1 MTPKAQEYLSVAVR
15 LANTS
20 LTEVER
26 SKTYDKLRT
35 IKQSFDVADW
45 DALITWSNSPTIR
58 AELHKQ
64 KIAYATVFAR

>member
-15 LANTS
+15 LANTC

-26 SKTYDKLRT
+26 SKIHDQLRT

-45 DALITWSNSPTIR
+45 DAPIKWSNNPTIR
-58 AELHKQ
+58 AELHKL
-64 KIAYATVFAR
+64 KTLCASFR

>member
-1 MTPKAQEYLSVAVR
+1 MTPKAQEYLSVAAR
-15 LANTS
+15 LASTS
-20 LTEVER
+20 LTEVEC
-26 SKTYDKLRT
+26 SKIHDQLHT
-35 IKQSFDVADW
+35 IKQSFDSTDW

>member
-1 MTPKAQEYLSVAVR
+1 MTSKAQEYLSVAVR
-15 LANTS
+15 LAYTC

-26 SKTYDKLRT
+26 SKIHDQLRT

-45 DALITWSNSPTIR
+45 DALIKWSNNPTIR

-64 KIAYATVFAR
+64 KLAHIK

>member
-15 LANTS
+15 LANTC

-26 SKTYDKLRT
+26 SKIHDQLRT

-45 DALITWSNSPTIR
+45 DALISCTNNPTIR

-64 KIAYATVFAR
+64 KILHNR

>member
-15 LANTS
+15 LASTS
-20 LTEVER
+20 LTETER
-26 SKTYDKLRT
+26 SKIHDKLGI

-45 DALITWSNSPTIR
+45 DALITWSNNPTIR

-64 KIAYATVFAR
+64 KILRNR

>member
-1 MTPKAQEYLSVAVR
+1 MTSRAQEYLSVAVR
-15 LANTS
+15 LANTC

-26 SKTYDKLRT
+26 SKIHDQLRT

-45 DALITWSNSPTIR
+45 DALITWSNNPTMR

-64 KIAYATVFAR
+64 KQAYHK

>member
-15 LANTS
+15 LANTNI
-20 LTEVER
+20 TEAER
-26 SKTYDKLRT
+26 SKIHDQLHT

-45 DALITWSNSPTIR
+45 DALITWSNNPTVR

-64 KIAYATVFAR
+64 KKVHSRQ

>member
-1 MTPKAQEYLSVAVR
+1 MTPKAQEYLSVAAC

-20 LTEVER
+20 LTEAER
-26 SKTYDKLRT
+26 SKTYDKLHT

-45 DALITWSNSPTIR
+45 DALITWSNNPTIR

-64 KIAYATVFAR
+64 KLVHLAVR

>member
-1 MTPKAQEYLSVAVR
+1 MTSKAQEYLSVAVR
-15 LANTS
+15 LANTC

-26 SKTYDKLRT
+26 SKIHDQLRT
-35 IKQSFDVADW
+35 IKQSFNSADW

-64 KIAYATVFAR
+64 KQAYHK

>member
-1 MTPKAQEYLSVAVR
+1 MTSKAQEYLSVAVR

-20 LTEVER
+20 LTETER
-26 SKTYDKLRT
+26 SKIHDQLRT
-35 IKQSFDVADW
+35 IKQSFDSADW

-64 KIAYATVFAR
+64 KILRNR